1 MEETMAELGM
11 IEKLLTE
18 RDRWQDVLDLL
29 EDGNIEKAK
38 EKIRRNIRT
47 IGEALE
53 SK

>member
-11 IEKLLTE
+11 
-18 RDRWQDVLDLL
+18 
-29 EDGNIEKAK
+29 IEKAK